1 VVAEKVRMLL
11 DIFYG
16 GYGEI
21 EASKMLPVLQKDSRQ
36 SRGRKDIRIYSVT
49 HFSGKAL
56 SEVGSAIATDAA
68 SLSYFLSHE

>member
-11 DIFYG
+11 DIFSG

-36 SRGRKDIRIYSVT
+36 SRGRKDVRIYLVT
-49 HFSGKAL
+49 HFNGKAL
-56 SEVGSAIATDAA
+56 ERSRS
-68 SLSYFLSHE
+68 SSCN